1 MDNDIKNLLTDIS
14 TLLDAKLQPI
24 NEKLFSLEQGQNE
37 IKLTLENQTNKNIQ
51 LLVEG
56 HMQNISKIEKIDSI
70 AEDVSNINLDIKL
83 LKNAI
88 LHNTEEITRLKMIK

>member
-14 TLLDAKLQPI
+14 TLLDTKLQPI
-24 NEKLFSLEQGQNE
+24 NEKLYSLEQGQNE

-56 HMQNISKIEKIDSI
+56 YMGNIDKIEKLDFI